1 MNDYDI
7 KILKTTSLSTYM
19 KKSKKQKTAI
29 KKQYT
34 VYLSKISIKL
44 TNKWG
49 GGT

>member
-7 KILKTTSLSTYM
+7 KILTTTSLSTYM

-29 KKQYT
+29 KKSYT

-44 TNKWG
+44 TN
-49 GGT
+49 